1 MFRSRG
7 VAFYSGRVQ
16 ILGVKAA
23 ADLGKAVVEVRG
35 GRLAGL
41 GGGAKVFVLRL
52 GVHAVEGA

>member
-1 MFRSRG
+1 